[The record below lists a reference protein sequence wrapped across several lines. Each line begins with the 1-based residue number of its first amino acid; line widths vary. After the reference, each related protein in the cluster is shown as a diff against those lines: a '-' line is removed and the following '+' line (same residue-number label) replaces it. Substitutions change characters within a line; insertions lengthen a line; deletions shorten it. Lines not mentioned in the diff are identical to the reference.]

1 MKLEYLLTDVMQNI
15 DLVAEGDI
23 YISLGSVD
31 ILIYAPLVRQTNIN
45 RSKALTSVTFG
56 DKI

>member
-15 DLVAEGDI
+15 DLVVEGDI